1 MTKRDIKKALE
12 NTLLNN
18 EKMAIELYEYEL
30 EELLDELKASMLED
44 DDDSIFAV
52 TVHKNDQTLK
62 FDTAMV
68 LIEKSGEVHINEVA
82 KDRLKAIWIGSYA
95 VNMRKLLP
103 EFIEQL
109 NAGEIPING
118 IKTVLED

>member
-30 EELLDELKASMLED
+30 EEMLDDLKESLFED
-44 DDDSIFAV
+44 KDDSIFAL
-52 TVHKNDQTLK
+52 TVHKNDETLK
-62 FDTAMV
+62 HDTALV
-68 LIEKSGEVHINEVA
+68 LIEQSGEVHINEAA
-82 KDRLKAIWIGSYA
+82 KNRLKVIWLGSYA

-103 EFIEQL
+103 DFVEQL

-118 IKTVLED
+118 IKTI